1 MFACARAAGMWGADE
16 MEQARCD
23 MVVGCAEDLLQAVA
37 KSNQG
42 SDEEKV
48 KRPYIAR
55 RPYINGKTS
64 IHCKTSIYKW

>member
-48 KRPYIAR
+48 NRPFMVKRPFLQFRCRSTLVKY
-55 RPYINGKTS
+55 G
-64 IHCKTSIYKW
+64 

>member
-1 MFACARAAGMWGADE
+1 MCACAHAAGMWGADE

-23 MVVGCAEDLLQAVA
+23 MAVGCAEDLLQAVF

-48 KRPYIAR
+48 KHPY
-55 RPYINGKTS
+55 T
-64 IHCKTSIYKW
+64 